1 MAQVIQIC
9 ALRSSARQAEM
20 STFVQADVSGGWK
33 NCEDKIALILAVDE
47 SARDAFAVAE
57 KEDRELAYF
66 SELQKQTKLLEKIVE
81 QTQAAEMK
89 LNFIESRSD
98 ITGCITHDV
107 VRHSTQMSEMVKNST
122 TQKDIKE
129 AKKERRQWITST
141 FWMIWSQS
149 GIRALA
155 FLVEEACK

>member
-1 MAQVIQIC
+1 
-9 ALRSSARQAEM
+9 M
-20 STFVQADVSGGWK
+20 STFVQADVSGGSK
-33 NCEDKIALILAVDE
+33 RAGNLRSEDKISLLLATDE
-47 SARDAFAVAE
+47 SAREAFAEAH
-57 KEDRELAYF
+57 KDDRELAYF

-81 QTQAAEMK
+81 QTQAAEQK
-89 LNFIESRSD
+89 LNFIECRSD